1 MSSRTLWI
9 AGLIVALGVT
19 LAIKSRW
26 PGSTG
31 RTAADGRSAAVQ
43 EVRPDPEPVAE
54 PSGESAPQTR
64 NRNVR
69 DEEPALADSA
79 PPATTLATTPATR
92 SVTSL
97 DSLGVTTPPSRNVRD
112 EEPAQTDSAPPATT
126 PATRSVTSLDSLG
139 VTTPPIPEFRQT
151 EQAFA
156 SEDADPAW
164 SPVAEAHILGDIS
177 QATGLQALDI
187 QVDCRT
193 SMCRVQMLQP
203 QFPQGSFQ
211 DLVHSMGL
219 EPVWVFN
226 LVGRN
231 GTPVTLAYLKRNT
244 TDGVDRRR

>member
-1 MSSRTLWI
+1 MNSRTLWI

-31 RTAADGRSAAVQ
+31 RTVADGRSAAVQ

-54 PSGESAPQTR
+54 PSGESAPQTPS
-64 NRNVR
+64 RNVR
-69 DEEPALADSA
+69 DEEPALA
-79 PPATTLATTPATR
+79 
-92 SVTSL
+92 
-97 DSLGVTTPPSRNVRD
+97 
-112 EEPAQTDSAPPATT
+112 DSAPPATT

-203 QFPQGSFQ
+203 QFPQGSFE

-244 TDGVDRRR
+244 TDAVDPHR

>member
-19 LAIKSRW
+19 MAIRSRW
-26 PGSTG
+26 PGGTE
-31 RTAADGRSAAVQ
+31 RTAADGRSAVVRN
-43 EVRPDPEPVAE
+43 VRPDPELVAE

-64 NRNVR
+64 NQ
-69 DEEPALADSA
+69 
-79 PPATTLATTPATR
+79 T
-92 SVTSL
+92 
-97 DSLGVTTPPSRNVRD
+97 VRD
-112 EEPAQTDSAPPATT
+112 EEPAQTDSAQPATT
-126 PATRSVTSLDSLG
+126 PATTPAIRSVTSLDSLG
-139 VTTPPIPEFRQT
+139 ITTPPIPEFRRT

-203 QFPQGSFQ
+203 RFPQGSFE

-244 TDGVDRRR
+244 TDGVDPHR

>member
-64 NRNVR
+64 NQNVR
-69 DEEPALADSA
+69 DEEPALA
-79 PPATTLATTPATR
+79 
-92 SVTSL
+92 
-97 DSLGVTTPPSRNVRD
+97 
-112 EEPAQTDSAPPATT
+112 DSAPPATT

-203 QFPQGSFQ
+203 QFPQGSFE

-244 TDGVDRRR
+244 TDGVDPRR